1 MKCLLCESSRTTA
14 FAVEKKP
21 ARNYFHCEQC
31 DLIFMDPDERLL
43 PEDEKARY
51 DQHQNEDT
59 SGYRQFL
66 APVIQDIQNYS
77 VMLGKQPSEMKILDY
92 GCGPTA
98 FLGSMLSELSFKPA
112 NYDPFYFTDQKPLQS
127 NYDVI
132 TSTEVWEHF
141 HHPRE
146 EITQLMQILKTFG
159 LLAVMTAG
167 HPGVSLFHDW
177 QYRRDLTHVIFF
189 TEKTMRW
196 IADHFNLDLIKA
208 QTPYW
213 VFQKKAFTP

>member
-1 MKCLLCESSRTTA
+1 MKCLLCESSRTTP

-21 ARNYFHCEQC
+21 ARNYFHCDQC

-51 DQHQNEDT
+51 DQHQNQDT
-59 SGYRQFL
+59 EGYRQFL
-66 APVIQDIQNYS
+66 APLIQDIQNYS
-77 VMLGKQPSEMKILDY
+77 VMLGKQSADVKILDY

-98 FLGSMLSELSFKPA
+98 FLGSMLSEVGFKPA
-112 NYDPFYFTDQKPLQS
+112 KYDPFYFSDQKPLQS
-127 NYDVI
+127 SYDVI

-146 EITQLMQILKTFG
+146 EIMQLMKILKTFG

-167 HPGVSLFHDW
+167 HPGVALFHDW

-196 IADHFNLDLIKA
+196 IADHFGLDLIKA

-213 VFQKKAFTP
+213 VFQKKAE